1 MVGAGAQLKQICT
14 SFSSLLITWANGE
27 FAAIFLPEKGLA
39 QPDTRSPSI
48 GCWSCLLGDLVHP
61 AHPFAT
67 GGTASILQFPRVCS
81 ARNRRWC
88 SWAIGVDILLS
99 YPHPS
104 PQGSTGYSPQTQQ
117 PACPATPAGGWD
129 GMKTNHLCG
138 TPGLAI
144 VTFYSGAGSVG
155 GAFVLEWKLALLP
168 R

>member
-1 MVGAGAQLKQICT
+1 MGSSLQSSCLRKVLPSPTQGAPPLDAGVACWVTWYTLRTPLPQEALQA
-14 SFSSLLITWANGE
+14 SFSSRVSVVHGT
-27 FAAIFLPEKGLA
+27 
-39 QPDTRSPSI
+39 
-48 GCWSCLLGDLVHP
+48 GDGVPGQL
-61 AHPFAT
+61 
-67 GGTASILQFPRVCS
+67 
-81 ARNRRWC
+81 
-88 SWAIGVDILLS
+88 GVDGLLS